1 MKIGGIAQ
9 LVRRLVQRLLL
20 QAIAL
25 LLARLALLLAG
36 GALLIGEVVVPGRAF
51 GGRFRIADDGRQ
63 VAFLIGLQS
72 VEQMSALLRGRTHLV
87 RGRTHPVRS
96 RRPTRS

>member
-20 QAIAL
+20 QAITL

-36 GALLIGEVVVPGRAF
+36 GALLVGEVVVPGRTF
-51 GGRFRIADDGRQ
+51 GGRLRIANDGGQ

-87 RGRTHPVRS
+87 RGCTHPVRS